1 MRAWQVAA
9 FGMGVA
15 CCSASAWA
23 DASSVQLWG
32 VLDAGLTV
40 VSNQKGHRNILM
52 DTGIASP
59 NLWGLR
65 GQEDLGGG
73 YRAVFELTDQFNL
86 GTGAVFPTN
95 GGGLF
100 GRTAYVGLASDRLGK
115 LTFGQ
120 QYDFMIDSLLRYDN
134 SVAIAGLYGFRQ
146 GPFAGLG
153 IPNNVTGSSNFD
165 RMSGTAMPNAA
176 KYVTPTWN
184 GLSAG
189 VMAGFGGVPGSIAQQ
204 SGQSAGINYA
214 IGALSL
220 GAAYTYQRY
229 PQLGNGM
236 RGIRNF
242 GAGATYALGAL
253 TFNVLYTNTMNT
265 ANDARIDVYQAGV
278 RYQLDAALSVGGD
291 YELMRGN
298 RVLHDDRVNQFALG
312 ARYALSKR
320 TVAYVET
327 VYQQVSG
334 DDQPDAWIMAVSSP
348 SSNNRQVLARVGMLH
363 RF

>member
-9 FGMGVA
+9 FGMGAA

-176 KYVTPTWN
+176 KYVTPT
-184 GLSAG
+184 
-189 VMAGFGGVPGSIAQQ
+189 
-204 SGQSAGINYA
+204 
-214 IGALSL
+214 
-220 GAAYTYQRY
+220 
-229 PQLGNGM
+229 
-236 RGIRNF
+236 
-242 GAGATYALGAL
+242 
-253 TFNVLYTNTMNT
+253 
-265 ANDARIDVYQAGV
+265 
-278 RYQLDAALSVGGD
+278 
-291 YELMRGN
+291 
-298 RVLHDDRVNQFALG
+298 
-312 ARYALSKR
+312 
-320 TVAYVET
+320 
-327 VYQQVSG
+327 
-334 DDQPDAWIMAVSSP
+334 
-348 SSNNRQVLARVGMLH
+348 
-363 RF
+363 